1 MAPKSNREWAEHRR
15 ASKTAREPSREEW
28 PPVRELQRQSDGLE
42 GAEKKAF
49 DRSKAF
55 RLLTHNQ
62 KLLQEL
68 RVDYDRRGMR
78 LADVEASTL
87 RKDLRHADA
96 VHLARQGADT
106 KLRQAN
112 SQLKFEL
119 EGSQGELEAQ
129 MRYNTRL
136 RAEKAALDT
145 RTQVQETEL
154 KKKRQRTYELELE
167 LAEERQKRQ
176 MEHLRYDLNSSKAS
190 RP

>member
-1 MAPKSNREWAEHRR
+1 MAPKSNREWAEHRK
-15 ASKTAREPSREEW
+15 AVKAAKAGPSREEW
-28 PPVRELQRQSDGLE
+28 QPVRELQRQSDGLE

-96 VHLARQGADT
+96 ILLARQGADT
-106 KLRQAN
+106 KLQQAN

-119 EGSQGELEAQ
+119 EGAQGELEA
-129 MRYNTRL
+129 
-136 RAEKAALDT
+136 
-145 RTQVQETEL
+145 
-154 KKKRQRTYELELE
+154 
-167 LAEERQKRQ
+167 
-176 MEHLRYDLNSSKAS
+176 
-190 RP
+190 P

>member
-1 MAPKSNREWAEHRR
+1 
-15 ASKTAREPSREEW
+15 
-28 PPVRELQRQSDGLE
+28 
-42 GAEKKAF
+42 
-49 DRSKAF
+49 
-55 RLLTHNQ
+55 
-62 KLLQEL
+62 
-68 RVDYDRRGMR
+68 
-78 LADVEASTL
+78 
-87 RKDLRHADA
+87 
-96 VHLARQGADT
+96 
-106 KLRQAN
+106 
-112 SQLKFEL
+112 
-119 EGSQGELEAQ
+119 